1 MSSMASSIRSQ
12 CARQRDGNRLCHGS
26 RGPRPAFAL
35 PPPMPALSSLFELIP
50 RNQRTTKAS
59 KPFMTTSSLRSEKSS
74 LLRPDGP
81 LLSFLSTGRT
91 LLFSSTLGSTL
102 VSIQQQCLSEVT
114 LFRSGFTTHVVRVF
128 SAIRAILFR
137 PFEHLLSNEVSY
149 PGDVANRGRASSR
162 SLQVAD
168 RAITS
173 SALS

>member
-1 MSSMASSIRSQ
+1 MASQPSKMELWRTARRSPFLRQLTSAPVKATILLFLSFAVLPGVRPTWGSRSASMSSMASSIRSQ

-35 PPPMPALSSLFELIP
+35 PPPMLTLSSLFELIP

-102 VSIQQQCLSEVT
+102 VGIQQ
-114 LFRSGFTTHVVRVF
+114 
-128 SAIRAILFR
+128 
-137 PFEHLLSNEVSY
+137 
-149 PGDVANRGRASSR
+149 
-162 SLQVAD
+162 
-168 RAITS
+168 
-173 SALS
+173 